1 MGIEGEGRV
10 GLAWPDPAELLPLGH
25 SMDFGFFFAGS
36 GWEVLRGWDMF
47 QTFNTPYGQADVP
60 VLNAAPLLLPPLVL
74 LPLLHPHPLPG
85 LLLFRP

>member
-1 MGIEGEGRV
+1 
-10 GLAWPDPAELLPLGH
+10 
-25 SMDFGFFFAGS
+25 
-36 GWEVLRGWDMF
+36 MF
-47 QTFNTPYGQADVP
+47 ETFNTPYGQADAP